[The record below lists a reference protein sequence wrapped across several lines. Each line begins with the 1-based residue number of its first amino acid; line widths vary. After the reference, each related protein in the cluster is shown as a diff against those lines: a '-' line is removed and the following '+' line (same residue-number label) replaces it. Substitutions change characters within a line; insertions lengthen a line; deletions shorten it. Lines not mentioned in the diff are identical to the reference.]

1 MKYHL
6 IAFLTGFILDQII
19 GDPMNFP
26 HPVRLIGSL
35 ISLLEGRLNPASGAG
50 HFTPGVKCTTE
61 VSEHPEN
68 PLNSRFRS
76 GVECTPR
83 GHFTSG
89 VKCTHREA
97 FRNGVLLCIAVL
109 ASTVAVTEIVMFTA
123 YRIHPFAGV
132 AAEAVL
138 TCYILAAKSL
148 QTESMKVYDA
158 LREGGTEKAREAVS
172 MIVGRDTQCLD
183 EQGIIRAAVETVAE
197 NTSDGV
203 IAPLIYTFLGGPVA
217 GFAYKAINT
226 MDSMVGYHNE
236 RYEYFGR
243 AAARLDDAVNFLPA
257 RISALLMI
265 SAAFLLERS
274 SGARGARREDQNRAG
289 ASGAR
294 RREYSA
300 SDALRIFLRDR
311 YNHKSPNSAQTESAC
326 AGALQVRLA
335 GDAYY
340 FGKLVRKP
348 YIGDDMRPVEAEDI
362 KRACRLMM
370 TTAYLCAA
378 LLCAAGCFM
387 L

>member
-26 HPVRLIGSL
+26 HPIRLIGSL
-35 ISLLEGRLNPASGAG
+35 ISLLEKRLNSGAG
-50 HFTPGVKCTTE
+50 HFT
-61 VSEHPEN
+61 
-68 PLNSRFRS
+68 S
-76 GVECTPR
+76 GA

-89 VKCTHREA
+89 VKCTPGEK
-97 FRNGVLLCIAVL
+97 FRNGVLLCAAVL
-109 ASTVAVTEIVMFTA
+109 AATVTVTGIILFTA

-132 AAEAVL
+132 AVEAVL

-158 LREGGTEKAREAVS
+158 LRENDTEKARAAVS

-217 GFAYKAINT
+217 GFAYKAVNT

-243 AAARLDDAVNFLPA
+243 AAAKLDDVVNFLPA

-265 SAAFLLERS
+265 LAAFLL
-274 SGARGARREDQNRAG
+274 GG
-289 ASGAR
+289 ASGAANGQ

-300 SDALRIFLRDR
+300 PDALRIFLRDR

-340 FGKLVRKP
+340 FGELVRKP
-348 YIGDDMRPVEAEDI
+348 YIGDDIRPIETEDI

-378 LLCAAGCFM
+378 ICVAAGCFV

>member
-6 IAFLTGFILDQII
+6 IAFLTGFILDQLI

-26 HPVRLIGSL
+26 HPIRLIGSL
-35 ISLLEGRLNPASGAG
+35 ISSLERHLTS
-50 HFTPGVKCTTE
+50 GVKC
-61 VSEHPEN
+61 P
-68 PLNSRFRS
+68 S
-76 GVECTPR
+76 G
-83 GHFTSG
+83 GHLTSG
-89 VKCTHREA
+89 VKCTPREE
-97 FRNGVLLCIAVL
+97 FWKGVLLCAAVL
-109 ASTVAVTEIVMFTA
+109 ASTVIVTGIIMFAA
-123 YRIHPFAGV
+123 YRIHPFIGV
-132 AAEAVL
+132 AVEAVL

-148 QTESMKVYDA
+148 KTESMKVYDA
-158 LREGGTEKAREAVS
+158 LRENGTEKARTAVS
-172 MIVGRDTQCLD
+172 KIVGRDTQCLD
-183 EQGIIRAAVETVAE
+183 EQGIVRAAVETVAE

-217 GFAYKAINT
+217 GFAYKAVNT

-236 RYEYFGR
+236 KYEYFGR

-265 SAAFLLERS
+265 LAAFLLGS
-274 SGARGARREDQNRAG
+274 LSGPGGAWRK
-289 ASGAR
+289 
-294 RREYSA
+294 EYSA

-340 FGKLVRKP
+340 FGELVRKP
-348 YIGDDMRPVEAEDI
+348 YIGDDIRPIETEDI

-378 LLCAAGCFM
+378 ICFAAGCFV

>member
-6 IAFLTGFILDQII
+6 IAFMTGFILDQII

-35 ISLLEGRLNPASGAG
+35 ISLLEGHLTSR
-50 HFTPGVKCTTE
+50 VKCPPGGGQE
-61 VSEHPEN
+61 
-68 PLNSRFRS
+68 
-76 GVECTPR
+76 
-83 GHFTSG
+83 GHLTSG
-89 VKCTHREA
+89 VKCTPGEE
-97 FRNGVLLCIAVL
+97 FRKGVLLCVTVL
-109 ASTVAVTEIVMFTA
+109 VCTLSVTGIILFTA
-123 YRIHPFAGV
+123 YRIHPFVGV
-132 AAEAVL
+132 AVEAVL

-148 QTESMKVYDA
+148 ETESMKVYDA
-158 LREGGTEKAREAVS
+158 LKQNDTEKARAAVS
-172 MIVGRDTQCLD
+172 MIVGRDTECLD

-203 IAPLIYTFLGGPVA
+203 IAPLIYTFIGGPVA
-217 GFAYKAINT
+217 GFAYKAVNT

-236 RYEYFGR
+236 RYEYFGK
-243 AAARLDDAVNFLPA
+243 AAARLDDVVNFIPA

-265 SAAFLLERS
+265 LSAYLL
-274 SGARGARREDQNRAG
+274 SGPFSEGGACRIDHSASDARRTDHTASDARRTGHTASDERRTDHT

-294 RREYSA
+294 RKEYSA

-340 FGKLVRKP
+340 FGKLVKKP
-348 YIGDDMRPVEAEDI
+348 YIGDDLRPIETEDI
-362 KRACRLMM
+362 RRACRLMM

-378 LLCAAGCFM
+378 LLCAAGWIR
-387 L
+387 

>member
-50 HFTPGVKCTTE
+50 HFT
-61 VSEHPEN
+61 
-68 PLNSRFRS
+68 
-76 GVECTPR
+76 
-83 GHFTSG
+83 SG

-109 ASTVAVTEIVMFTA
+109 ASTVAVTGIVMFTA

>member
-6 IAFLTGFILDQII
+6 IAFLTGFILDQLI

-26 HPVRLIGSL
+26 HPIRLIGSL
-35 ISLLEGRLNPASGAG
+35 ISSLERHLG
-50 HFTPGVKCTTE
+50 H
-61 VSEHPEN
+61 
-68 PLNSRFRS
+68 L
-76 GVECTPR
+76 
-83 GHFTSG
+83 TSG
-89 VKCTHREA
+89 VKCTPREG
-97 FRNGVLLCIAVL
+97 FWKGVLLCAAVL
-109 ASTVAVTEIVMFTA
+109 ASTVIVTGIIMFAA
-123 YRIHPFAGV
+123 YRIHPFVGV
-132 AAEAVL
+132 AVEAVL

-148 QTESMKVYDA
+148 KTESMKVYDA
-158 LREGGTEKAREAVS
+158 LRENGTEKARTAVS

-183 EQGIIRAAVETVAE
+183 EQGIVRAAVETVAE

-217 GFAYKAINT
+217 GFAYKAVNT

-236 RYEYFGR
+236 KYEYFGR

-265 SAAFLLERS
+265 LAAFLLGS
-274 SGARGARREDQNRAG
+274 LSGPGGAWRK
-289 ASGAR
+289 
-294 RREYSA
+294 EYSA

-340 FGKLVRKP
+340 FGELVRKP
-348 YIGDDMRPVEAEDI
+348 YIGDDIRPIETEDI

-378 LLCAAGCFM
+378 ICFAAGCFV

>member
-6 IAFLTGFILDQII
+6 IAFLTGFILDQLI

-26 HPVRLIGSL
+26 HPIRLIGSL
-35 ISLLEGRLNPASGAG
+35 ISSLERHLTS
-50 HFTPGVKCTTE
+50 GVKC
-61 VSEHPEN
+61 P
-68 PLNSRFRS
+68 S
-76 GVECTPR
+76 G
-83 GHFTSG
+83 GHLTSG
-89 VKCTHREA
+89 VKCTPREE
-97 FRNGVLLCIAVL
+97 FWKGVLLCAAVL
-109 ASTVAVTEIVMFTA
+109 ASTVIVTGIIMFAA
-123 YRIHPFAGV
+123 YRIHPFVGV
-132 AAEAVL
+132 AVEAVL

-148 QTESMKVYDA
+148 KTESMKVYDA
-158 LREGGTEKAREAVS
+158 LRENGTEKARTAVS

-217 GFAYKAINT
+217 GFAYKAVNT

-243 AAARLDDAVNFLPA
+243 AAAKLDDVVNFLPA
-257 RISALLMI
+257 RISALLMVL
-265 SAAFLLERS
+265 AAFLLGGE
-274 SGARGARREDQNRAG
+274 SGAVNGQ
-289 ASGAR
+289 

-300 SDALRIFLRDR
+300 SDALRIFLRDG

-340 FGKLVRKP
+340 FGKLVKKP
-348 YIGDDMRPVEAEDI
+348 YIGDDIRPIEAEDI
-362 KRACRLMM
+362 RRACRLMM

-378 LLCAAGCFM
+378 LLCIAGCFIQ
-387 L
+387 